1 MFKNIS
7 FVITLLLAMPLS
19 AFATVPITAL
29 GTLKVEAKEGN
40 LKLSDI
46 LSSCKEIAQ
55 STSSQFVNP
64 SIAGKILNINGKTY
78 EIRYFSFEDT
88 RGVMSLNTNFS
99 SYIEKNNLLDMQ
111 SLVTMPLL
119 GILFESFDFRR
130 ANKEDG
136 VYFSMALRIIE

>member
-1 MFKNIS
+1 MFKNIG
-7 FVITLLLAMPLS
+7 FMITLSLAILLPV
-19 AFATVPITAL
+19 FANAPVTAITK
-29 GTLKVEAKEGN
+29 LKIETKEGN

-55 STSSQFVNP
+55 STSSRFVNL
-64 SIAGKILNINGKTY
+64 SITGKILNIKGKTY
-78 EIRYFSFEDT
+78 EIRYFSVEYT
-88 RGVMSLNTNFS
+88 ISVMLLNTNFS

-111 SLVTMPLL
+111 SLTTMPLP